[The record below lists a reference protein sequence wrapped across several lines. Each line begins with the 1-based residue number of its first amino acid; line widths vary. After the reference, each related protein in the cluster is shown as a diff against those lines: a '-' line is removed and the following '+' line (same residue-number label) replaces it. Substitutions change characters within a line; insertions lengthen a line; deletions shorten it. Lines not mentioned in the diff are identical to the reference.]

1 MVEDQQQGEKKI
13 MGEQWNEKFEPCV
26 ASSHSSSTKN
36 SVVVFFNRLVPPLIH
51 LFTQLPPGTPPL
63 TAPLTHVIHALLN
76 VPVTP
81 YSSIFFSSP
90 SPASSQP
97 NSIYSKTKNGFSNGL
112 SGLTGGI
119 ADPFQR
125 AMSLLSS
132 QRKSFQSRSDTPKR
146 STSGRTSPSRA
157 SSTEESPS
165 PRSGRARSSSP
176 SKRASIPAKVKSSTR
191 SDSSPKSETTKSPSS
206 SKSDS
211 KPAQK
216 ESSTINGG
224 GGGNKSNYPIV
235 THACALLDSTLA
247 TYWPGTIEVD
257 AISVRSSAKM
267 QGLNLDE
274 IITPLVVL
282 MARLAEDVN
291 ARIQMR
297 EWILPA
303 DLDRTQAL
311 EGRGDAL
318 GRCIRMLASVY
329 YTRLKDAVGEW
340 LFALCD
346 SDALTL
352 STQIG
357 YGNAAGYLFNKGIM
371 SAPPQPP
378 SGASSSSTSTSTN
391 TNTAASTSSGNN
403 NINLITGMVNREME
417 HDEPEMT
424 EEEKEREAERLFVLF
439 DRLERSGMAQNPVR
453 KAIQEGKFSMGPFGP

>member
-1 MVEDQQQGEKKI
+1 
-13 MGEQWNEKFEPCV
+13 
-26 ASSHSSSTKN
+26 
-36 SVVVFFNRLVPPLIH
+36 
-51 LFTQLPPGTPPL
+51 
-63 TAPLTHVIHALLN
+63 
-76 VPVTP
+76 
-81 YSSIFFSSP
+81 
-90 SPASSQP
+90 
-97 NSIYSKTKNGFSNGL
+97 
-112 SGLTGGI
+112 
-119 ADPFQR
+119 
-125 AMSLLSS
+125 
-132 QRKSFQSRSDTPKR
+132 
-146 STSGRTSPSRA
+146 
-157 SSTEESPS
+157 
-165 PRSGRARSSSP
+165 
-176 SKRASIPAKVKSSTR
+176 
-191 SDSSPKSETTKSPSS
+191 
-206 SKSDS
+206 
-211 KPAQK
+211 
-216 ESSTINGG
+216 
-224 GGGNKSNYPIV
+224 
-235 THACALLDSTLA
+235 
-247 TYWPGTIEVD
+247 
-257 AISVRSSAKM
+257 M

-303 DLDRTQAL
+303 DLDRTQPL
-311 EGRGDAL
+311 EGRGDTL

-371 SAPPQPP
+371 SAPPQPS
-378 SGASSSSTSTSTN
+378 SGTSSSSTSSTSTSTSTN
-391 TNTAASTSSGNN
+391 TNTAASTSGNN
-403 NINLITGMVNREME
+403 NINPITGMVNREVE